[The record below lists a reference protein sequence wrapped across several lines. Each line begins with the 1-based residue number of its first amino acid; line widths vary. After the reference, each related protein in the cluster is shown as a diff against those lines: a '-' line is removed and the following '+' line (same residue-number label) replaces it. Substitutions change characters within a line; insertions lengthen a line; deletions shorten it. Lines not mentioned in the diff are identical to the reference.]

1 MSGCMGSGKP
11 RIAILMAV
19 YEPRMDWLREQLLSL
34 NAQTYP
40 NLMLYVRDDCSPT
53 VPYVEIEQCVQECIT
68 RFPYVM
74 ARNENNVGSNL
85 TFEQLTREAEGEYF
99 AYCDQDDVWL
109 PEKLT
114 VLEQYLEADLA
125 AQLVYSDLAVI
136 DKNGTRLANSIQELR
151 PRTRYLQGTGLSEQ
165 YFFRNSA
172 AGCSMLTRTE
182 TAKKAVPFP
191 KRTVCDQWLAIVA
204 SLSGSVVWEKQ
215 PLVEYRQHNHNQTG
229 VLHEIID
236 KSSYWK
242 QKIEPL
248 QERLAAYQKLTI
260 PSKELCAFVYARL
273 QGDVGTIFRYRKFS
287 PYEAIFEMIIRFCP
301 DWLVKKCLRRFT

>member
-1 MSGCMGSGKP
+1 MGTDKP

-53 VPYVEIEQCVQECIT
+53 VPYAEIEQCVRECIT
-68 RFPYVM
+68 EFPFVM
-74 ARNENNVGSNL
+74 ARNEKNLGSNL

-109 PEKLT
+109 PEKLG
-114 VLEQYLEADLA
+114 VLEHYFEADLA
-125 AQLVYSDLAVI
+125 TQLVYSDLAVI

-151 PRTRYLQGTGLSEQ
+151 PRTRYLQGMGLSEQ

-172 AGCSMLTRTE
+172 AGCCMLTRAE

-191 KRTVCDQWLAIVA
+191 RRTVCDQWLAIVA
-204 SLSGSVVWEKQ
+204 SLSGNIVWEKQ

-229 VLHEIID
+229 ILHGIID

-273 QGDVGTIFRYRKFS
+273 EGDVGTIFRYRKFS
-287 PYEAIFEMIIRFCP
+287 PHEAIFEMIMHFCP